1 MKKKSLL
8 ILVLLLAVG
17 FAAVSTTL
25 LINGTTKIGV
35 DESFDSD
42 VIFTQANMDDPSTK
56 TKDDNEKG
64 GQATI
69 QDGSKTIIVAT
80 GNLSSLGNTSTL
92 TYEITNNNLNYDA
105 QAEIKCVADPRT
117 ATEED
122 IANFERLVTVENSE
136 EIFTVPA
143 NGTYN
148 GTLTITLKAS
158 ALGEDGSGVDVP
170 FQCTIDAYATERA
183 NTGNG
188 TAETVRTTTSATN

>member
-1 MKKKSLL
+1 MKKKSIL

-35 DESFDSD
+35 DESFDDD
-42 VIFTQANMDDPSTK
+42 VIFTRAEMDDPATK

-64 GQATI
+64 GEAEI
-69 QDGSKTIIVAT
+69 QEGSKTIVLAT
-80 GNLSSLGNTSTL
+80 GNLTSLGNTSTL
-92 TYEITNNNLNYDA
+92 TYEITNQNLNYDA
-105 QAEIKCVADPRT
+105 QAEIECAADPAT
-117 ATEED
+117 ATETD

-136 EIFTVPA
+136 EIFTVPS

-158 ALGEDGSGVDVP
+158 ALGEDGAGVNVP
-170 FQCTIDAYATERA
+170 FKCTISAYATERV
-183 NTGNG
+183 NTGDGN
-188 TAETVRTTTSATN
+188 AETVRTTTSATN